1 MALNPFFLQGTAG
14 EQRLVQD
21 LVNEHLRFHGV
32 EVTYIPRKFVNTK
45 SIIEEV
51 QTSKFDD
58 NYSIEAYVNNFDG
71 YSGAG
76 DILTKFGV
84 SVRDEL
90 MLTISKER
98 FEEFIAPFLAAEDD
112 GTGTGEVILS
122 TRPREG
128 DLIYFPLGQRL
139 FEVKFVEHEDPFY
152 QLGKNYVYQL
162 KCELFEYEDEVI
174 DTSIDI
180 IDTQVQDEGFI
191 TTLNLVGTGRTATA
205 TAQISGTVN
214 SGYVRKIN
222 LNNDGSGYT
231 SVPNII
237 ISPSPTGQVGDNAEA
252 VGFLTTKGGVTSLE
266 KILLVSAGAGYTVAP
281 TITITGGGGAG
292 AAATASIVTSGLG
305 VLRFNITDGGVGYS
319 TAPTVTIPRPDPGAT
334 ATATVGVSGTITAF
348 VMTATGVAYTG
359 APTVT
364 VTPPNRSG
372 SISSFKLNSAGIK
385 TGDVYTQDP
394 NGNLNSSGVGGFAGS
409 HGSNYQVGDV
419 VTFVGNNG
427 GVSVAGTESRIRIDS
442 VNQYGEVTGFTQ
454 LYGGYD
460 YEASVSSSAG
470 LYRAEN
476 ISGSMSGNG
485 LRLRVETIETVV
497 GTTATGTAVLSNSG
511 TITGI
516 TLTNA
521 GSGYTKE
528 PHVNAPVVT
537 ISNAPEF
544 KDPSTSAAVGIA
556 SIRRIG
562 NNEFTVGNDV
572 VSAILMEDA
581 GKGYTSQPTVTIS
594 DPPIIAAQGNFIFN
608 EIVRG
613 ERSRAEGR
621 VKEWDE
627 DNALLKVSNVS
638 IGSTVPTGFF
648 PGERIVGQDS
658 GASWMVQVYTH
669 DDTYDKYTENDEFE
683 TLGDNLL
690 DFTETNPFGTF

>member
-1 MALNPFFLQGTAG
+1 MALNPFFLQGTAS

-21 LVNEHLRFHGV
+21 LINEHLSFHGV
-32 EVTYIPRKFVNTK
+32 EVTYIPRKFVNRKTVL
-45 SIIEEV
+45 EEV
-51 QTSKFDD
+51 QSSKFDD
-58 NYSIEAYVNNFDG
+58 NFAIEAYVNNFDG

-98 FEEFIAPFLAAEDD
+98 FEDFIAPFMAGQDD
-112 GTGTGEVILS
+112 GTDDSELPTP

-128 DLIYFPLGQRL
+128 DLVYFPLGQRL
-139 FEVKFVEHEDPFY
+139 FEIKFVEHEDPFY
-152 QLGKNYVYQL
+152 QLGKNYVYML

-174 DTSIDI
+174 DTSNYE
-180 IDTQVQDEGFI
+180 IDTQIQDEGYI
-191 TTLNLVGTGRTATA
+191 TTINMIGAGRTATA
-205 TAQISGTVN
+205 SAIIQGTQT
-214 SGYVRKIN
+214 SGYVRKIF
-222 LNNDGSGYT
+222 LNDDGSGYT
-231 SVPNII
+231 STPT
-237 ISPSPTGQVGDNAEA
+237 ISITASPTGSIGDNATA
-252 VGFLTTKGGVTSLE
+252 VGVLTTKGGVTSLE
-266 KILLVSAGAGYTVAP
+266 KILLTNAGAGYTVAP
-281 TITITGGGGAG
+281 TITITGGGGVG
-292 AAATASIVTSGLG
+292 AAATAQLVTSGQG
-305 VLRFNITDGGVGYS
+305 VIRFVMIDSGVGYG
-319 TAPTVTIPRPDPGAT
+319 TAPTVTIPRPDAGAT

-364 VTPPNRSG
+364 VTPPSRSG
-372 SISSFKLNSAGIK
+372 SISSFRLNSAGIK

-419 VTFVGNNG
+419 VTFNKVGL
-427 GVSVAGTESRIRIDS
+427 AGTEARARVDS
-442 VNQYGEVTGFTQ
+442 VNQYGEITGFTQ

-460 YEASVSSSAG
+460 YQAG
-470 LYRAEN
+470 TRYNAEN
-476 ISGSMSGNG
+476 ISGSMSGSG
-485 LRLRVETIETVV
+485 FKLTPETIETVV

-572 VSAILMEDA
+572 VNAILIEDA
-581 GKGYTSQPTVTIS
+581 GKGYVSQPTVTIS

-613 ERSRAEGR
+613 ERSKVEGR

-648 PGERIVGQDS
+648 PGERVVGQDS

>member
-1 MALNPFFLQGTAG
+1 MALNPFFLQGTAS

-21 LVNEHLRFHGV
+21 LINEHLSFHGV
-32 EVTYIPRKFVNTK
+32 EVTYIPRKFVNRKTVL
-45 SIIEEV
+45 EEV
-51 QTSKFDD
+51 QSSKFDD
-58 NYSIEAYVNNFDG
+58 NFAIEAYVNNFDG

-98 FEEFIAPFLAAEDD
+98 FEDFIAPFMAGQDD
-112 GTGTGEVILS
+112 GTDDSELPTP

-128 DLIYFPLGQRL
+128 DLVYFPLGQRL
-139 FEVKFVEHEDPFY
+139 FEIKFVEHEDPFY
-152 QLGKNYVYQL
+152 QLGKNYVYML

-174 DTSIDI
+174 DTSNYE
-180 IDTQVQDEGFI
+180 IDTQIQDEGYI
-191 TTLNLVGTGRTATA
+191 TTINMIGAGRTATA
-205 TAQISGTVN
+205 SAIIQGTQT
-214 SGYVRKIN
+214 SGYVRKIF
-222 LNNDGSGYT
+222 LNDDGSGYT
-231 SVPNII
+231 STPT
-237 ISPSPTGQVGDNAEA
+237 ISITASPTGSIGDNATA
-252 VGFLTTKGGVTSLE
+252 VGVLTTKGGVTSLE
-266 KILLVSAGAGYTVAP
+266 KILLTNAGAGYTVAP
-281 TITITGGGGAG
+281 TITITGGGGVG
-292 AAATASIVTSGLG
+292 AAATAQLVTSGQG
-305 VLRFNITDGGVGYS
+305 VIRFVMIDSGVGYG
-319 TAPTVTIPRPDPGAT
+319 TAPTVTIPRPDAGAT

-364 VTPPNRSG
+364 VTPPSRSG
-372 SISSFKLNSAGIK
+372 SISSFRLNSAGIK

-419 VTFVGNNG
+419 VTFNKVGL
-427 GVSVAGTESRIRIDS
+427 AGTEARARVDS
-442 VNQYGEVTGFTQ
+442 VNQYGEITGFTQ

-460 YEASVSSSAG
+460 YQAG
-470 LYRAEN
+470 TRYNAEN
-476 ISGSMSGNG
+476 ISGSMSGSG
-485 LRLRVETIETVV
+485 FKLTPETIETVV

-556 SIRRIG
+556 SIG
-562 NNEFTVGNDV
+562 LDGTTNV
-572 VSAILMEDA
+572 VKSILIEDA
-581 GKGYTSQPTVTIS
+581 GKGYTQAPVVTIA
-594 DPPIIAAQGNFIFN
+594 DPEALVGIGTFQFN
-608 EIVRG
+608 EIVTG
-613 ERSRAEGR
+613 SRSFLRAR
-621 VKEWDE
+621 VKEWDV
-627 DNALLKVSNVS
+627 DTLVLKVSNVGTS
-638 IGSTVPTGFF
+638 KTAPDGKFF
-648 PGERIVGQDS
+648 PGETIIGETS
-658 GASWMVQVYTH
+658 GARYVTNNYVQ

-683 TLGDNLL
+683 TLGDSLI
-690 DFTETNPFGTF
+690 DFSESNPFGTF